1 MKFLHIGVAL
11 ALSSML
17 VANEKNG
24 FFIGMEA
31 GFTPSATN
39 YANFLGREFTVPST
53 QKTRAFPL
61 GLTLGYQYYFTQSQ
75 GISLQARAAYATYK
89 TSKTQVSEPRPGYR
103 NNNNMSFDININ
115 TEALHFGIDAN
126 YLFDFFAT
134 ENHVLGLD
142 AGVGLDFVYFL
153 STKHEWKNPHA
164 TINNSLGE
172 YSSMALALGFGVHY
186 YFKTHHQL
194 GIKYRYTGHSMDT
207 KISKDYKTPGSLDTE
222 TYKFVAATANLSSIV
237 FSYTYKF

>member
-17 VANEKNG
+17 AANEKNG

-39 YANFLGREFTVPST
+39 YANFLGREFTVPSK

-89 TSKTQVSEPRPGYR
+89 TSKTQLSEPTPGNRPQ
-103 NNNNMSFDININ
+103 NTSFDININ

-164 TINNSLGE
+164 TLNNSLGE

-194 GIKYRYTGHSMDT
+194 GIKYRYTGHSMNT
-207 KISKDYKTPGSLDTE
+207 KISKDYKTQNSSDIE